1 MLCTLKLSCYLF
13 VDEGHIC
20 HYCII
25 KQMIHKDKQ
34 NDEQIFSKKQSLLS
48 NWNIFN
54 ENSMKTGLLTFFFP
68 QILSNYKLLQQE
80 KKKLHLLCDLLN
92 IWTKEI
98 TDCFSQYNERKYLII
113 QNHNGDSWRTTSATV
128 NCTST
133 YLNKMVESHVI
144 KWKNNILGIYKDSKN
159 IHGMK
164 INFVFFFFVIFFF
177 TFYCF
182 PLFFLILFFLEI
194 YIYTCPTSSK
204 QQRLWWSLLERAW
217 YRIRL

>member
-1 MLCTLKLSCYLF
+1 MSKSFPRNNRFLC
-13 VDEGHIC
+13 
-20 HYCII
+20 
-25 KQMIHKDKQ
+25 
-34 NDEQIFSKKQSLLS
+34 
-48 NWNIFN
+48 NWSIFN
-54 ENSMKTGLLTFFFP
+54 KNSNKQVFFFF

-80 KKKLHLLCDLLN
+80 KKKLQLLCDLLN

-164 INFVFFFFVIFFF
+164 INFVFFFFVILFF

-182 PLFFLILFFLEI
+182 PLFFLFIFYFLVEI

-204 QQRLWWSLLERAW
+204 QQRL
-217 YRIRL
+217 

>member
-1 MLCTLKLSCYLF
+1 M
-13 VDEGHIC
+13 
-20 HYCII
+20 
-25 KQMIHKDKQ
+25 
-34 NDEQIFSKKQSLLS
+34 
-48 NWNIFN
+48 
-54 ENSMKTGLLTFFFP
+54 
-68 QILSNYKLLQQE
+68 
-80 KKKLHLLCDLLN
+80 CDLLN

-182 PLFFLILFFLEI
+182 PLFFLILFFWRFIFIHVLLVANSRGYGGVCWKELDI
-194 YIYTCPTSSK
+194 GSDRRMPF
-204 QQRLWWSLLERAW
+204 WSLMPSAKSSRGSIMLIFFIKFRNAKISLIELLFRAYFLHIIRICRMKLQMKPQTQAQERTSLVHSFL
-217 YRIRL
+217 II